1 MHLKARNHKCTLCG
15 NRFARRDT
23 LRRHTEDGCPKRFE
37 LGVRDSASLTPSAR
51 PGWAPYP
58 SPAFAGRQRS
68 FSVGVPANSP
78 MMLPPSSAASMYT
91 PGSVPTPY
99 QS

>member
-37 LGVRDSASLTPSAR
+37 LGVRDGAALSASTATAAR
-51 PGWAPYP
+51 PGWAYA

-68 FSVGVPANSP
+68 FSVGVPTSTSP
-78 MMLPPSSAASMYT
+78 MMLPPASSGMYPPPGASFH
-91 PGSVPTPY
+91 
-99 QS
+99 